1 MSLTKTLLVISLVLL
16 SMGTYAQCAQKIDVE
31 RTKKAD
37 GATLGEFALKIK
49 SDGFKAELIQID
61 GINESVIKKFSGS
74 GLAVTNTLT
83 GLSNRYAYKVVVEFK
98 GEEKFLCKRK
108 VVLIPVTDSQ

>member
-1 MSLTKTLLVISLVLL
+1 MSLIKILLVKSLVLTA
-16 SMGTYAQCAQKIDVE
+16 MFAQAQCAQTIDLK

-37 GATLGEFALKIK
+37 FATHGEFDLKIK
-49 SDGFKAELIQID
+49 SDGFTARLVQID
-61 GINESVIKKFSGS
+61 GINESIVKNYSGA
-74 GLAVTNTLT
+74 GGTVTNVLT
-83 GLSNRYAYKVVVEFK
+83 GLSNLYAYKVVVEFR